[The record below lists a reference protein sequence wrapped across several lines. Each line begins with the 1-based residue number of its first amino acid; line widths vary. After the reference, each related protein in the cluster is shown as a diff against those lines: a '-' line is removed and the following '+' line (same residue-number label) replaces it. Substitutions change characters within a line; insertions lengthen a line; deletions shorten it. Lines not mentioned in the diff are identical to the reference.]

1 MADFAPLGS
10 LDPHY
15 IALGYFSSNLKENIV
30 IIKKSSIP
38 FDRRNKTYPGANTY
52 NPHNNE
58 TQYVRVRAS
67 VSKSIDSEHRQVYL
81 SPSHAPIHER
91 TWQVYSRQYD
101 CCHGGRDLPQDD
113 WWWNWSRYFGP
124 NSKLLKRQS
133 TRAMKLPVKSS
144 ERKQTTTNR
153 VAIIRCQNSAPT
165 RSGEMH
171 ATTQGKYL
179 RRRTTLSQHMAVTTW
194 SIDIIF

>member
-1 MADFAPLGS
+1 MVRIVLYCTDILYISVPNNNGSITHSQFFLECAVCPSSKNTKSSSPSTMADFAPLGS

-113 WWWNWSRYFGP
+113 
-124 NSKLLKRQS
+124 
-133 TRAMKLPVKSS
+133 
-144 ERKQTTTNR
+144 
-153 VAIIRCQNSAPT
+153 
-165 RSGEMH
+165 
-171 ATTQGKYL
+171 
-179 RRRTTLSQHMAVTTW
+179 
-194 SIDIIF
+194 